1 MHDIDIDLLEDRL
14 ALANRYNLAA
24 GILDVA
30 ANNQQAAFV
39 RGEMTRDE
47 MVSYVRYCQFRIAQ
61 SLRFKL

>member
-1 MHDIDIDLLEDRL
+1 MHHIDIDSLEDRL

-61 SLRFKL
+61 SLRFQI